1 MFHVKN
7 DFVLI
12 KYKIKSSKPHSFLL
26 LTLSPFSPNTLSVSI
41 GMTSV
46 YGTLLWTLWLLFVKH
61 FCVTCYICLTCIIVC
76 GTFCLLSICHGFFF
90 FYCLVNICITF
101 FVTQVLYF
109 FYTYCHIVVVIKHKL
124 IIDHDILKK
133 ILA

>member
-1 MFHVKN
+1 MFHIKN

-12 KYKIKSSKPHSFLL
+12 KYKIKRSKSHLFLL
-26 LTLSPFSPNTLSVSI
+26 LTLSPISLETLALSV

-76 GTFCLLSICHGFFF
+76 GTFCLLSICLGFF
-90 FYCLVNICITF
+90 CLEYICITF

-109 FYTYCHIVVVIKHKL
+109 FDTYGHIVAWLL
-124 IIDHDILKK
+124 IIN
-133 ILA
+133 

>member
-12 KYKIKSSKPHSFLL
+12 KYKIKSLKPHSFLL
-26 LTLSPFSPNTLSVSI
+26 LTLTPFSLETLSV

-46 YGTLLWTLWLLFVKH
+46 YVTLLWTLWLLFVKH

-76 GTFCLLSICHGFFF
+76 GTFCLLSICLE
-90 FYCLVNICITF
+90 YICITF

-109 FYTYCHIVVVIKHKL
+109 FDTYCHIVVVINRKL
-124 IIDHDILKK
+124 IINLDILKNV
-133 ILA
+133 LS

>member
-26 LTLSPFSPNTLSVSI
+26 LTLSSFSPEILSLSV

-76 GTFCLLSICHGFFF
+76 GTFCLLSICLGFFF
-90 FYCLVNICITF
+90 
-101 FVTQVLYF
+101 VLYIF
-109 FYTYCHIVVVIKHKL
+109 VLLFLLHKFYISLTLIVILLWLL
-124 IIDHDILKK
+124 IVNL
-133 ILA
+133 

>member
-46 YGTLLWTLWLLFVKH
+46 YGTLLWTLWLLSVKH
-61 FCVTCYICLTCIIVC
+61 FCVTGYICLTYIIVC

-90 FYCLVNICITF
+90 LLPCKYLY
-101 FVTQVLYF
+101 YF
-109 FYTYCHIVVVIKHKL
+109 FCYTSFIYFLHLLSYCRGY
-124 IIDHDILKK
+124 
-133 ILA
+133 

>member
-26 LTLSPFSPNTLSVSI
+26 LTLSPFSLDTLSLSV

-46 YGTLLWTLWLLFVKH
+46 YGTLLWILWLLFVNH
-61 FCVTCYICLTCIIVC
+61 FCVTCYICLACIIVC
-76 GTFCLLSICHGFFF
+76 GTFCLLSICLGFFF
-90 FYCLVNICITF
+90 FFCLEYICINF

-109 FYTYCHIVVVIKHKL
+109 FDTYCHIVVVISRKL
-124 IIDHDILKK
+124 IINLDILKN
-133 ILA
+133 ILS

>member
-7 DFVLI
+7 DFVWI

-26 LTLSPFSPNTLSVSI
+26 LTLSPISPETLSLSV

-76 GTFCLLSICHGFFF
+76 GTFCLLSICLGFFF
-90 FYCLVNICITF
+90 CLIYICITF

-109 FYTYCHIVVVIKHKL
+109 FDTYCHIVMVINRKL
-124 IIDHDILKK
+124 IINLDILKNV
-133 ILA
+133 LS

>member
-12 KYKIKSSKPHSFLL
+12 KYKIKSLKPHSFLL
-26 LTLSPFSPNTLSVSI
+26 LTLTPFSLETLSLSV

-76 GTFCLLSICHGFFF
+76 GTFCLLSIF
-90 FYCLVNICITF
+90 L
-101 FVTQVLYF
+101 
-109 FYTYCHIVVVIKHKL
+109 
-124 IIDHDILKK
+124 
-133 ILA
+133 